1 MTASAAAVASS
12 EHDAS
17 GAAGTRRGP
26 CTCTDHASTG
36 RLVPP
41 SDVTSITSSTP
52 RYSLQDPSTPTSPGP
67 SLSVILKSQ
76 FERCRISGIVRNDP
90 LAADVLRRR
99 IVPGRHGMVAEH
111 EPALFARKRPAAI
124 GRAKGKVG
132 GVDMAEPFDPAKFHF
147 NRVRDESGEVLAV
160 LRDGTTDQSGRH
172 RILVNVSPLMYG
184 HGLLIPYSEKCL
196 PQQLTGEAIDLAV
209 RLLRR
214 DMDHAAAAS
223 QQDESLP
230 KITNANANSAT
241 SSDEFCIGFNS
252 LGAFSSVNHLHL
264 HVLYPSE
271 LDHAARGERLFPDG
285 RNGFPI
291 AYAPVRRNVATQYRG
306 GPCRVDELNWT
317 VPCFSFQ
324 TATTTASD
332 GNEDDDRHL
341 SRAVASFVQY
351 LHHRRIPHNVLFLQE
366 RNTDA
371 AIRCI
376 VIPRQ
381 HQDNFDAD
389 RHGFNAALGEIS
401 GMLIARTRADF
412 DAFRETDIVEQLRT
426 HVACDERDLEDIY
439 EELQQ
444 R

>member
-1 MTASAAAVASS
+1 MAASAAAVASS

-17 GAAGTRRGP
+17 
-26 CTCTDHASTG
+26 CQ
-36 RLVPP
+36 VPP
-41 SDVTSITSSTP
+41 SNVTSITSSTP
-52 RYSLQDPSTPTSPGP
+52 RYSLQGPSFPTSPGP

-111 EPALFARKRPAAI
+111 EPALFARKRPATV
-124 GRAKGKVG
+124 GRAKGRVG
-132 GVDMAEPFDPAKFHF
+132 GVDMAEPFDPAEFHF
-147 NRVRDESGEVLAV
+147 NRVRDDSGEVLAE
-160 LRDGTTDQSGRH
+160 LRDGTTDQSGSH

-184 HGLLIPYSEKCL
+184 HGLLIPFSEKCL

-209 RLLRR
+209 SLLRR

-223 QQDESLP
+223 QQEESLR
-230 KITNANANSAT
+230 KITNANANSAA

-271 LDHAARGERLFPDG
+271 LDHAARGDRLFPDG
-285 RNGFPI
+285 RDGFPI

-306 GPCRVDELNWT
+306 MTCRVDELHWT

-324 TATTTASD
+324 AAATTSD
-332 GNEDDDRHL
+332 GNNDHHL
-341 SRAVASFVQY
+341 SRAVAPFVQY

-366 RNTDA
+366 RNTNA

-381 HQDNFDAD
+381 HQDSFDAD

-426 HVACDERDLEDIY
+426 HVACEQEDLEDIY
-439 EELQQ
+439 EELQ
-444 R
+444 RR

>member
-1 MTASAAAVASS
+1 MSIAISPPRHSLQ
-12 EHDAS
+12 
-17 GAAGTRRGP
+17 G
-26 CTCTDHASTG
+26 ASTATC
-36 RLVPP
+36 
-41 SDVTSITSSTP
+41 S
-52 RYSLQDPSTPTSPGP
+52 GP
-67 SLSVILKSQ
+67 SLSAALKAQ
-76 FERCRISGIVRNDP
+76 FERCRIAGIVRNDP

-111 EPALFARKRPAAI
+111 EPALLARKRPAAV
-124 GRAKGKVG
+124 GRAKEGVG
-132 GVDMAEPFDPAKFHF
+132 GVDMAEPFDPAEFHF
-147 NRVRDESGEVLAV
+147 NRDRDDSGEVLAV
-160 LRDGTTDQSGRH
+160 LTDGPPSNPSPSVSSDQGQGQCH

-184 HGLLIPYSEKCL
+184 HSLLIPYSEKCL
-196 PQQLTGEAIDLAV
+196 LQQLTGEAIDLAV

-223 QQDESLP
+223 QQDGSLR
-230 KITNANANSAT
+230 KITNANTNSAA

-271 LDHAARGERLFPDG
+271 LDHAARGDRLFPDG

-291 AYAPVRRNVATQYRG
+291 AYAPVRRNVATGYRG

-324 TATTTASD
+324 AAATTSD
-332 GNEDDDRHL
+332 GNNDHHL
-341 SRAVASFVQY
+341 ARAVASLVQY
-351 LHHRRIPHNVLFLQE
+351 LHHRRIPHNVLFVQQ
-366 RNTDA
+366 RGTNAT
-371 AIRCI
+371 IRCI

-381 HQDNFDAD
+381 HQDSFDAD